1 MFWIIA
7 GIMAAIILVVC
18 VILSVAEIGNET
30 VEFIAIF
37 ITGIFTLCVVVSAI
51 CCRCEYREFEK
62 SFEIQ
67 RNIVEQ
73 IAESDPGELAR
84 YTYIADA
91 IDANSDLAAWQ
102 GKYKTYGPMFS
113 FVPERV
119 MDIKPIFVN

>member
-7 GIMAAIILVVC
+7 GIVAMIALIICIILGAVGV
-18 VILSVAEIGNET
+18 GNEIA
-30 VEFIAIF
+30 EFIASF
-37 ITGIFTLCVVVSAI
+37 ITGIFALCVLVSAI

-91 IDANSDLAAWQ
+91 VDANGDLAHWQ
-102 GKYKTYGPMFS
+102 GKYKTYGPMFT